1 MNERKRFYNLTIIL
15 IFITIC
21 IGFAFL
27 YLHESKSK
35 RTIFSDG
42 SLSEGNQHY
51 YAAGSAGDIAGTTLV
66 VSIFADDQNTSRD
79 ETDAADVEKMA
90 KIQEY
95 LTIAGDYLEDVVA
108 DYQKEADFITDFSN
122 NTDLKY
128 HMSMDIVAT
137 DQDVLDSGEI
147 DEIAWDYIS
156 RSIDTE
162 NLKTKYQADN
172 VIYMLYID
180 SDVTNPAVTCTRNW
194 YEGMPSEAEIV
205 YLFNIDYEMTNCPA
219 VYAHE
224 MLHTFGAPDLYMED
238 EDYNVTASFMD
249 YVNEHLSN
257 DIMLTCSDATTGDYR
272 YDAITNEVSEVS
284 AYYIGLLEQSDIAEQ
299 WNLTIPV
306 YE

>member
-66 VSIFADDQNTSRD
+66 VSIFADDQNTRWD

-194 YEGMPSEAEIV
+194 YEGMPSEAEVV
-205 YLFNIDYEMTNCPA
+205 YLFNFDYEMTNCPA